1 MSVFAHE
8 AEYICRWYNED
19 MLLDPYAPLVSGR
32 RCFGVRDDI
41 EEFDE
46 KVFAVQQY
54 HSAVHTTIIRQ
65 SRDSTSSADLTR
77 SASGAHADPVR

>member
-41 EEFDE
+41 EEFEE
-46 KVFAVQQY
+46 KVFAV
-54 HSAVHTTIIRQ
+54 
-65 SRDSTSSADLTR
+65 
-77 SASGAHADPVR
+77 